1 MKLLCSILL
10 LSVMLFLSSCGGD
23 SFSEEI
29 VGTWN
34 LQYFEITS
42 CDDSTENVA
51 RTNVDADNCIPDIGI
66 CNVSVTINANGTGS
80 TSEEDGGETDVDMFT
95 YTADDDAEEGMV
107 CDGDDCR
114 AFTVDGDL
122 ITLTDTDSED
132 GCVFVAVYK
141 KS

>member
-1 MKLLCSILL
+1 MKLLCSTLL
-10 LSVMLFLSSCGGD
+10 VSAMMFLSSCGGD

-34 LQYFEITS
+34 LEYFEITG
-42 CDDSTENVA
+42 CEDATENVA
-51 RTNVDADNCIPDIGI
+51 RTNVDENNCLPDIGI

-80 TSEEDGGETDVDMFT
+80 TSEEDDGETDVETFT

-107 CDGDDCR
+107 CEGNDCR
-114 AFTVDGDL
+114 TFTVDGDL
-122 ITLTDTDSED
+122 ITLTETDTED
-132 GCVFVAVYK
+132 GCMFVAVYR